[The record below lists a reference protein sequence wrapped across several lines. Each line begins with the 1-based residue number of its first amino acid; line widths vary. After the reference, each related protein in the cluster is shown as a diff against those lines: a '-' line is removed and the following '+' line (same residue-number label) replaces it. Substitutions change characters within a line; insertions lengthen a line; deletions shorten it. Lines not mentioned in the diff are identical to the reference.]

1 MTCIAAFAF
10 EEEDIGTCDV
20 RNRRDIRAR
29 CRAAAL
35 CLAGEEIGKAR

>member
-1 MTCIAAFAF
+1 MTCIAAF

-20 RNRRDIRAR
+20 WDCSLIRAR

-35 CLAGEEIGKAR
+35 CLAGEPMAEAR

>member
-1 MTCIAAFAF
+1 MTSIAAF

-20 RNRRDIRAR
+20 WDCSIIRAR

-35 CLAGEEIGKAR
+35 CLAGEGTMKIR